1 MENNLDIYRFE
12 YFSQSYAPLG
22 RVEQEKLKQK
32 VMSQLSQQLTEVDEL
47 VFAKELIDQY
57 FSYLRLSPN
66 PQIIVSNSLKF
77 DLLLSQIA
85 RLFNRQNLF
94 FHLAVDPKK
103 VIPSNDDKTYNLL
116 PEQFEILGDLPYI
129 SCLILGPDFIVNRK
143 DLAGLLD
150 ALNRDGHF
158 FSFAGNELTVK
169 RLGQTKGILGSSEQA
184 QALNDDFKNQLTRI
198 KNLDLQARLEAILA
212 LEADYFR
219 YSDYLDLTGR
229 DLIEEINQVKNA
241 VLSDLTQ
248 GGSFYA

>member
-1 MENNLDIYRFE
+1 MKNDLDIYRFE

-22 RVEQEKLKQK
+22 RVEQEKLKKK
-32 VMSQLSQQLTEVDEL
+32 VMSQLSQQITEVGEL

-57 FSYLRLSPN
+57 FSYLRSSPS

-85 RLFNRQNLF
+85 HLFNRQNLF

-116 PEQFEILGDLPYI
+116 PEQFEVLEDLPYI

-150 ALNRDGHF
+150 TLNRDGHF
-158 FSFAGNELTVK
+158 FSFAGNELMVK

-184 QALNDDFKNQLTRI
+184 QTLNDDFKNQLTRI
-198 KNLDLQARLEAILA
+198 KNLDLRAKLEAILA

-219 YSDYLDLTGR
+219 YSDYLDLTGY
-229 DLIEEINQVKNA
+229 DLIEEINQLKNA